1 MSTHSPP
8 VTISHSK
15 CCAVNKALVFCCG
28 LLLKILLCAVNEFS
42 NQRIEENETF
52 YISELAALIAL

>member
-15 CCAVNKALVFCCG
+15 CCAVNNALVFCCG
-28 LLLKILLCAVNEFS
+28 LLLCAVNEFS